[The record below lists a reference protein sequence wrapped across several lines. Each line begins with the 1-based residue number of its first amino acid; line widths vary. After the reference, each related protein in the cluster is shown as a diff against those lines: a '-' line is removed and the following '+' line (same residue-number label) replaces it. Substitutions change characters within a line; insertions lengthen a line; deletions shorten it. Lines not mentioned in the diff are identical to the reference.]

1 MAPSSK
7 RKRSFQKMKMAAENK
22 TMILKAVNDEIETLR
37 SNLEDKLEEVK
48 DLQQKVKELV
58 AIVRKSETKVFVEDP
73 HDQKDASL
81 K

>member
-1 MAPSSK
+1 M
-7 RKRSFQKMKMAAENK
+7 
-22 TMILKAVNDEIETLR
+22 LKAGAVKIETLR